1 MTGVCALGQER
12 SDKPLICPA
21 KSKRKDIGA
30 GYDTLGD
37 NLSSFCSVGNQ
48 PLPIDINRLDEGDGI
63 SSTLKSNCA
72 KMACIM
78 PLGSVLPAVFPG
90 LNTLQLQT
98 VMLLKDIL
106 MRRESTCRDVP
117 LQDCK
122 CFFCDKVGIE
132 TAPLHELM
140 TRIILYTTCEAMCT

>member
-1 MTGVCALGQER
+1 MSARKKCKLVQGESLRSSTATLEPIDWSLCALCQER

-21 KSKRKDIGA
+21 KSKCKDIGA

-37 NLSSFCSVGNQ
+37 NLSSFRSVGNQ

-78 PLGSVLPAVFPG
+78 PLEVF
-90 LNTLQLQT
+90 
-98 VMLLKDIL
+98 
-106 MRRESTCRDVP
+106 C
-117 LQDCK
+117 
-122 CFFCDKVGIE
+122 
-132 TAPLHELM
+132 
-140 TRIILYTTCEAMCT
+140 